1 MSLGEFQF
9 ISRIKDS
16 FRSPEGV
23 LGIGDDCAVLP
34 QHEGRETLVSSDMLV
49 EDVHFLLDGIT
60 PFELGWKSAAV
71 NISDIAGMGGK
82 PVASFLSLAL
92 PAKLDD
98 NWREA
103 FIEGYRQLSER
114 FDCPLLGGDTTSSPE
129 KLSISVTVLGEC
141 PAGTSLKRSGAK
153 VGDLICVTGNLGAS
167 AAGLD
172 SILNH
177 REAVRELLDAHL
189 KPLPRICEGISLR
202 EAGAHSCMDISDGV
216 ASDLRHICEASD
228 VCAEVDVNL
237 LPISSETRAYAD
249 KFDKSAAGLALEG
262 GEDYELLFTADE
274 AALAGL
280 AIPYYRIGRIVPK
293 CETQIHWI
301 GADRDYLGYRHF

>member
-16 FRSPEGV
+16 FRAPEGV

-34 QHEGRETLVSSDMLV
+34 QHEGLETLVSSDMLV
-49 EDVHFLLDGIT
+49 EDVHFIFDGIT

-98 NWREA
+98 GWRES

-114 FDCPLLGGDTTSSPE
+114 FDCPLLGGDTTSSPD

-141 PAGTSLKRSGAK
+141 PVGSSLKRSGAK
-153 VGDLICVTGNLGAS
+153 VGDQICVTGNLGAS

-172 SILNH
+172 GILNR
-177 REAVRELLDAHL
+177 RETVCELLDAHL
-189 KPLPRICEGISLR
+189 KPLPRICEGMSLR
-202 EAGAHSCMDISDGV
+202 EAGVHSCMDISDGV
-216 ASDLRHICEASD
+216 ASDLRHICEASG
-228 VCAEVDVNL
+228 VSAEVDMNL
-237 LPISSETRAYAD
+237 LPISPATSAYAE
-249 KFDKSAAGLALEG
+249 KYGRPVAELALEG

-274 AALAGL
+274 AALAKL
-280 AIPYYRIGRIVPK
+280 TIPYFKIGRIVPK
-293 CETQIHWI
+293 CETQIRWI
-301 GADRDYLGYRHF
+301 GADRDFLGYRHF